1 MKNMVTKILCKTVSV
16 CKRVCKSK
24 DFTLAGAAVFTLF
37 AVNAYAT
44 TGTAVGNNV
53 QNDELKGV
61 WQKVGSIFEG
71 TGGKLAALGIIAV
84 SIWNREKIGIPYM
97 GLGIAAG
104 ILLPSLPSIINSF
117 TYTI

>member
-1 MKNMVTKILCKTVSV
+1 MKNMVTKLL
-16 CKRVCKSK
+16 SK
-24 DFTLAGAAVFTLF
+24 AAKVLNSKYLTLAGVAVFTLF
-37 AVNAYAT
+37 AANAYAT
-44 TGTAVGNNV
+44 TGTAVGNGAG
-53 QNDELKGV
+53 QDELEGV

-84 SIWNREKIGIPYM
+84 SVWNREKIGIPYM
-97 GLGIAAG
+97 GLGIASG

>member
-1 MKNMVTKILCKTVSV
+1 MKNMVTKILGKAA
-16 CKRVCKSK
+16 KVCKSK
-24 DFTLAGAAVFTLF
+24 YFTF
-37 AVNAYAT
+37 AVTAGFMLCAASAYAT

-53 QNDELKGV
+53 QQDELEGV

-71 TGGKLAALGIIAV
+71 TGGKLAALGIIGV

-97 GLGIAAG
+97 GLGIASG

>member
-1 MKNMVTKILCKTVSV
+1 MKNMVTKLLSKAVSV
-16 CKRVCKSK
+16 CNRVCKSK
-24 DFTLAGAAVFTLF
+24 YFTLAGAAVFTLF
-37 AVNAYAT
+37 AANAYAT
-44 TGTAVGNNV
+44 TGTAVGNGAG
-53 QNDELKGV
+53 QDELEGV

-84 SIWNREKIGIPYM
+84 SVWNREKIGIPYM
-97 GLGIAAG
+97 GLGIASG